1 MNHFLGNYKYE
12 KLTQRSTK
20 TINKTIVIEEF
31 KKCIKRSIIKK
42 TLLKFATSQMF
53 RKCVTTVLFKLF
65 WTTGKNNLSDKF
77 GRLW

>member
-1 MNHFLGNYKYE
+1 MNHFLGDYKYE
-12 KLTQRSTK
+12 NLTQRATK

-31 KKCIKRSIIKK
+31 KNCTKRSITKK
-42 TLLKFATSQMF
+42 ILLKLATSQML